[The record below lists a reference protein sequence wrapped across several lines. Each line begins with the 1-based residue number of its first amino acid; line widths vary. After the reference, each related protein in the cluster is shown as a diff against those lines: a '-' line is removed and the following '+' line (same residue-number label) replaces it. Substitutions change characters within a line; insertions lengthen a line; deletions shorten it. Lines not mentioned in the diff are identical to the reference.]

1 MAEKQNVPGNNTPPS
16 TPGWVKVFFI
26 IIAVLIVIVVVVHLM
41 GLRFDHGAGA
51 ALFDGLAAHLNLMQN
66 AMQVV

>member
-1 MAEKQNVPGNNTPPS
+1 MAEKQNIPGNSTPPS

-51 ALFDGLAAHLNLMQN
+51 GLFDGLAAHPYLMQN
-66 AMQVV
+66 AMKVV

>member
-1 MAEKQNVPGNNTPPS
+1 MAEKQNVPGNSTPPR

-26 IIAVLIVIVVVVHLM
+26 IIAVLIVIVVVVHLR

-51 ALFDGLAAHLNLMQN
+51 ALFDVLAVHPSLMQN
-66 AMQVV
+66 EMQVV